1 MLAALRIGDDAAR
14 TVAHRRPAVSLAQGV
29 SIALLIVVLILAIW
43 RRMNIG
49 VLALAAALPVLALSG
64 LPAKTMYTTFPGD
77 IFVLIAGVSLLF
89 AHLER
94 SGALAWFVER
104 VYRAVGDRH
113 ALLPWAGFLIAG
125 ALSTAG
131 AFSTAPIAFLVPMVA
146 HVSVRYRRSFLLSEL
161 AVIIAANCAGLS
173 PLNPTGAVVR
183 AAASKLGVTYP
194 GWGLWAVSVGVA
206 VAVVAV
212 LQILDA
218 LARRRGRAFA
228 VAPAPAAA
236 HDDEPRPEPVY
247 MACSAVAL
255 LAFLLLVVL
264 AKTDVGVTAM
274 CLAALQQ
281 IAFRPAERALLA
293 RIPWNSILLLCG
305 LLTYLGLMQE
315 IGTMDSIAH
324 ILRHL
329 GTGALLI
336 LVIAYLTALLC
347 NIESSTLGVLGLIMP
362 IAFGT
367 FGHTGVAF
375 WVTAAVC
382 VPAALMVMNPIHVA
396 GTLIIGNSAV
406 QHQDALFRRLLA
418 LAGCLA
424 LTVPGL
430 LALVPIALN

>member
-1 MLAALRIGDDAAR
+1 M
-14 TVAHRRPAVSLAQGV
+14 SLAQGV
-29 SIALLIVVLILAIW
+29 SIALLVVVLVLAIW

-113 ALLPWAGFLIAG
+113 VLLPWAGFLIAG

-146 HVSVRYRRSFLLSEL
+146 HVSVRYRASFLLSEL
-161 AVIIAANCAGLS
+161 AVVIAANCGGLS

-183 AAASKLGVTYP
+183 AAATKLGVTYS
-194 GWGLWAVSVGVA
+194 GWGLWAVSISVA
-206 VAVVAV
+206 IAVVAV
-212 LQILDA
+212 LQVLDA
-218 LARRRGRAFA
+218 LARRRGRAFE
-228 VAPAPAAA
+228 VTPAPAEA
-236 HDDEPRPEPVY
+236 HDDEPRPGLAY
-247 MACSAVAL
+247 MVCSGVAL
-255 LAFLLLVVL
+255 VAFLLLVVL

-281 IAFRPAERALLA
+281 IIFRPGERALLA

-367 FGHTGVAF
+367 FGHTGIAF
-375 WVTAAVC
+375 WVAAAVC

-396 GTLIIGNSAV
+396 GTLIIGNSAI
-406 QHQDALFRRLLA
+406 QFQDALFRRLLA
-418 LAGCLA
+418 LAGSLA
-424 LTVPGL
+424 LIVPGL
-430 LALVPIALN
+430 LALIPIALN

>member
-1 MLAALRIGDDAAR
+1 M
-14 TVAHRRPAVSLAQGV
+14 SLAQGV
-29 SIALLIVVLILAIW
+29 SLALLVVVLILAIW
-43 RRMNIG
+43 RRINIG

-64 LPAKTMYTTFPGD
+64 LPVKTMWATFPGD

-94 SGALAWFVER
+94 SGSLAWFVER
-104 VYRAVGDRH
+104 VYRSVGDRH
-113 ALLPWAGFLIAG
+113 ALLPWAGFLIGG

-131 AFSTAPIAFLVPMVA
+131 AFSTAVIAFLVPMVA
-146 HVSVRYRRSFLLSEL
+146 NVSLRYRGTFLLSEL

-173 PLNPTGAVVR
+173 PLNPTGAVIR
-183 AAASKLGVTYP
+183 AAATKLGVTYP
-194 GWGLWAVSVGVA
+194 GWGLWAVSIVVA
-206 VAVVAV
+206 AAVVAV
-212 LQILDA
+212 LQSLEA
-218 LARRRGRAFA
+218 LARRRGANYE
-228 VAPAPAAA
+228 VAPAPAAP
-236 HDDEPRPEPVY
+236 HEDEARPTIAY

-255 LAFLLLVVL
+255 VAFLVLVVV

-274 CLAALQQ
+274 FMVALQQ
-281 IAFRPAERALLA
+281 IVFRPNERALLA

-305 LLTYLGLMQE
+305 LLTYLGLIQA

-347 NIESSTLGVLGLIMP
+347 NIESSTLGVLGLVTP
-362 IAFGT
+362 IAFGA
-367 FGHTGVAF
+367 FGHTGIVF

-406 QHQDALFRRLLA
+406 ENQDALFRRLLA
-418 LAGCLA
+418 LAGSLA
-424 LTVPGL
+424 LVVPGL
-430 LALVPIALN
+430 LALIPIAVG

>member
-1 MLAALRIGDDAAR
+1 M
-14 TVAHRRPAVSLAQGV
+14 SLAQGV
-29 SIALLIVVLILAIW
+29 SIALLIVVLVLAVW

-146 HVSVRYRRSFLLSEL
+146 HVSVRYRASFLLSEL

-183 AAASKLGVTYP
+183 AAASKLGVTYS

-218 LARRRGRAFA
+218 LARRRGRAFD

-236 HDDEPRPEPVY
+236 HDDEPRPGVAY

-255 LAFLLLVVL
+255 LAFLLLVVV

-281 IAFRPAERALLA
+281 IAFRPAERFLLA

-315 IGTMDSIAH
+315 IGTIDSIAH

-329 GTGALLI
+329 GTGSLLI

-347 NIESSTLGVLGLIMP
+347 NIESSTLGVLGLITP

-367 FGHTGVAF
+367 FGHSGVVF

-406 QHQDALFRRLLA
+406 EYQDALFRRLLS

-430 LALVPIALN
+430 LALVPIALQ

>member
-1 MLAALRIGDDAAR
+1 M
-14 TVAHRRPAVSLAQGV
+14 TLAQGV
-29 SIALLIVVLILAIW
+29 SIGLLVVVLVLAIW

-64 LPAKTMYTTFPGD
+64 LPAKTMYAAFPGD

-104 VYRAVGDRH
+104 VYRRIGDRR
-113 ALLPWAGFLIAG
+113 ALLPWAGFVIGG

-131 AFSTAPIAFLVPMVA
+131 AFSTAVIAFLVPMVA
-146 HVSVRYRRSFLLSEL
+146 HVSLRYRGTFLMSEL

-173 PLNPTGAVVR
+173 PLNPTGAVIR
-183 AAASKLGVTYP
+183 AAATKLGVTFP
-194 GWGLWAVSVGVA
+194 GWGLWAVSIGVA
-206 VAVVAV
+206 AAVVAV
-212 LQILDA
+212 LQSLEA
-218 LARRRGRAFA
+218 LARRRGVNYE
-228 VAPAPAAA
+228 VAPAPAA
-236 HDDEPRPEPVY
+236 EPEEESRPKVAY

-255 LAFLLLVVL
+255 VAFLLLVVV

-274 CLAALQQ
+274 CMAILQQ
-281 IAFRPAERALLA
+281 IAFRPNERALLA

-305 LLTYLGLMQE
+305 LLTYLGLIQA
-315 IGTMDSIAH
+315 IGTMDSIAN

-347 NIESSTLGVLGLIMP
+347 NIESSTLGVLGLVTP
-362 IAFGT
+362 IAFGA
-367 FGHTGVAF
+367 FGHTDVLF

-406 QHQDALFRRLLA
+406 ENQDALFRRLLA
-418 LAGCLA
+418 LAGSLA
-424 LTVPGL
+424 LVVPGL
-430 LALVPIALN
+430 LALIPIASG

>member
-1 MLAALRIGDDAAR
+1 M
-14 TVAHRRPAVSLAQGV
+14 TVAQGV
-29 SIALLIVVLILAIW
+29 SVALLVVVLILAIW

-64 LPAKTMYTTFPGD
+64 LPVKTMYTSFPGD

-104 VYRAVGDRH
+104 VYRRVGDRH
-113 ALLPWAGFLIAG
+113 ALLPWAGFLIGG

-131 AFSTAPIAFLVPMVA
+131 AFSTAVIAFLVPMVA
-146 HVSVRYRRSFLLSEL
+146 HVSLRYRGTFLLSEL

-173 PLNPTGAVVR
+173 PLNPTGAVIR
-183 AAASKLGVTYP
+183 TAASKLGVTYP
-194 GWGLWAVSVGVA
+194 VWGLWAVSIGVA
-206 VAVVAV
+206 AAVVAV
-212 LQILDA
+212 LQSLVA
-218 LARRRGRAFA
+218 LARRRGRAFD
-228 VAPAPAAA
+228 VSPAPGAT
-236 HDDEPRPEPVY
+236 HDDEPAPNVAY
-247 MACSAVAL
+247 MAGSAVAL
-255 LAFLLLVVL
+255 LAFVLLVVV

-281 IAFRPAERALLA
+281 IAFRPNERALLA

-305 LLTYLGLMQE
+305 LLTYLGLTQA

-347 NIESSTLGVLGLIMP
+347 NIESSTLGVLGLITP
-362 IAFGT
+362 IAFSA
-367 FGHTGVAF
+367 FGHTGVVF

-406 QHQDALFRRLLA
+406 EYQDALFRRLLA
-418 LAGCLA
+418 LAGGLA
-424 LTVPGL
+424 LIVPGL
-430 LALVPIALN
+430 LALVPIALS

>member
-1 MLAALRIGDDAAR
+1 M
-14 TVAHRRPAVSLAQGV
+14 TVAQGV
-29 SIALLIVVLILAIW
+29 SVALLVVVLILAIW

-64 LPAKTMYTTFPGD
+64 LPVKTMYTSFPGD

-104 VYRAVGDRH
+104 VYRRVGDRH
-113 ALLPWAGFLIAG
+113 ALLPWAGFLIGG

-131 AFSTAPIAFLVPMVA
+131 AFSTAVIAFLVPMVA
-146 HVSVRYRRSFLLSEL
+146 HVSLRYRGTFLLSEL

-173 PLNPTGAVVR
+173 PLNPTGAVIR
-183 AAASKLGVTYP
+183 TAASKLGVTYP
-194 GWGLWAVSVGVA
+194 VWGLWAVSIGVA
-206 VAVVAV
+206 AAVVAV
-212 LQILDA
+212 LQSLVA
-218 LARRRGRAFA
+218 FARRRGRAFD
-228 VAPAPAAA
+228 VLPAPGAT
-236 HDDEPRPEPVY
+236 HDDEPAPNVAY
-247 MACSAVAL
+247 MAGSAVAL
-255 LAFLLLVVL
+255 LAFVLLVVV

-281 IAFRPAERALLA
+281 IAFRPNERALLA

-305 LLTYLGLMQE
+305 LLTYLGLTQA

-347 NIESSTLGVLGLIMP
+347 NIESSTLGVLGLITP
-362 IAFGT
+362 IAFSA
-367 FGHTGVAF
+367 FGHTGVVF

-406 QHQDALFRRLLA
+406 EYQDALFRRLLA
-418 LAGCLA
+418 LAGGLA
-424 LTVPGL
+424 LIVPGL
-430 LALVPIALN
+430 LALVPIALS

>member
-1 MLAALRIGDDAAR
+1 
-14 TVAHRRPAVSLAQGV
+14 VSLAQGV
-29 SIALLIVVLILAIW
+29 SIALLIVVLVLAIW

-64 LPAKTMYTTFPGD
+64 LPAKTMYSTFPGD

-146 HVSVRYRRSFLLSEL
+146 HVSVRYRASFLLSEL
-161 AVIIAANCAGLS
+161 AVVIAANCGGLS

-183 AAASKLGVTYP
+183 AAASKLGVTYS
-194 GWGLWAVSVGVA
+194 GWGLWAVSVSVA
-206 VAVVAV
+206 VAVVE
-212 LQILDA
+212 
-218 LARRRGRAFA
+218 
-228 VAPAPAAA
+228 A
-236 HDDEPRPEPVY
+236 HDDEPRPGLAY
-247 MACSAVAL
+247 MVCSGVAL
-255 LAFLLLVVL
+255 VAFLLLVVV

-315 IGTMDSIAH
+315 IGTMESIAH

-362 IAFGT
+362 IAFGV
-367 FGHTGVAF
+367 FGHTGIAF
-375 WVTAAVC
+375 WVAAAVC

-406 QHQDALFRRLLA
+406 QFQDALFRRLLA
-418 LAGCLA
+418 LAGSLA
-424 LTVPGL
+424 LIVPGL
-430 LALVPIALN
+430 LALVPIALS